1 MNNKIFKIKMI
12 RLALLLTGIGVA
24 QASHAVDLVAIE
36 SQWLPDGE
44 TTPIPM
50 WGFAPDTGQACASL
64 PAWNVGPQLT
74 DADLV
79 AGNLTINLR
88 NCLSEPVSI
97 IIPGQPTTYAPQTI
111 VDGSGRVRVRAFTNE
126 APVGGLA
133 SYTWSGVRTGSYLYQ
148 SGSHPAK
155 QVQMGLYG
163 ALTVGSYP
171 ATSAEVTL
179 LYSEID
185 PALHSPPAA
194 ATPLGYHPR
203 YYLVN
208 GSDAQP
214 VLTAGNTNQ
223 PTVLRFLNAGLD
235 FHVPALNGGYMELVA
250 EDGNPYPFTKR
261 QYSANLAAGKTIDA
275 LWQPG
280 AAGNHVIYDRRGNG
294 MAASLAVIAGVGAP
308 VIVADSYAIAE
319 DSGLVTIAGDVSF
332 PGVLD
337 NDTGPGIL
345 SASLVSVPS
354 SGSLS
359 PSLAG
364 DGSFTYTPNANF
376 NGSDSFSY
384 KANDGSL
391 DSNVASVTIAVA
403 AVNDAPVA
411 VDNIYDVTVGT
422 ILSVA
427 AQGVLANDG
436 DVDGD
441 GLNAVLATAPATG
454 SVALNADGSFDYNPG
469 GAVAGD
475 VTSFTYF
482 ANDGAENSAV
492 AATVTININAAV
504 NTAPIAVD
512 DAITIQRNSAG
523 IFINL
528 TDNDSDADGNLKDG
542 LGNVAAS
549 QINLTTGASSTR
561 RGSVDVVAN
570 GVTYSPRRNFRG
582 TDTFNYTVRDLDG
595 AVSNEVTV
603 RINMVR

>member
-1 MNNKIFKIKMI
+1 MNNKTFKIKPI
-12 RLALLLTGIGVA
+12 SLALLLAGIGMA
-24 QASHAVDLVAIE
+24 QASYAVDLVAIE
-36 SQWLPDGE
+36 SQWLPEGE

-50 WGFAPDTGQACASL
+50 WGFTTDIGQACASL

-88 NCLSEPVSI
+88 NCLSEAVSI
-97 IIPGQPTTYAPQTI
+97 VIPGQPANFTPVRTP
-111 VDGSGRVRVRAFTNE
+111 DGRVKAFTAE
-126 APVGGLA
+126 AAAGGFA
-133 SYTWSGVRTGSYLYQ
+133 SYTWSGVKTGSYLYQ

-171 ATSAEVTL
+171 GTSADVTL

-185 PALHSPPAA
+185 PVLHSPPTA

-203 YYLVN
+203 HYLVN

-214 VLTAGNTNQ
+214 VLTAGDTNQ

-235 FHVPALNGGYMELVA
+235 FHVPALNGSYMNLVA
-250 EDGNPYPFTKR
+250 EDGNAYPFVKR
-261 QYSANLAAGKTIDA
+261 QYSANVAAGKTIDA
-275 LWQPG
+275 LWQPTSD
-280 AAGNHVIYDRRGNG
+280 GNHVIYDRRGNG
-294 MAASLAVIAGVGAP
+294 LLASLAVTAGVGAP
-308 VIVADSYAIAE
+308 VILADSYAVAE
-319 DSGLVTIAGDVSF
+319 DTSLVTIAGDLIF

-337 NDTGPGIL
+337 NDTGPGVL

-364 DGSFTYTPNANF
+364 DGSFTYTPNVNF

-384 KANDGSL
+384 KANDGAL
-391 DSNVASVTIAVA
+391 DSNIASVTITVN

-411 VDNIYDVTVGT
+411 VDNSYDVTAGT
-422 ILSVA
+422 LLNVA
-427 AQGVLANDG
+427 AQGVLANDT
-436 DVDGD
+436 DADGD
-441 GLNAVLATAPATG
+441 GLNAVLASAPALG
-454 SVALNADGSFDYNPG
+454 SVTLNADGSFDYNPG
-469 GAVAGD
+469 GAAAGSVD
-475 VTSFTYF
+475 SFSYF
-482 ANDGAENSAV
+482 ANDGTQNSAL
-492 AATVTININAAV
+492 AAVVNININAPA
-504 NTAPIAVD
+504 NSAPVAVD
-512 DAITIQRNSAG
+512 DVAAIPQNSTLF
-523 IFINL
+523 FINL
-528 TDNDSDADGNLKDG
+528 TGNDSDADGNLTDG
-542 LGNVAAS
+542 LGNVAAA
-549 QINLTTGASSTR
+549 QITLTTGAITTR
-561 RGSVDVVAN
+561 RGSVTAVTN

-603 RINMVR
+603 RVNMIR